1 MDTIQ
6 IPETK
11 YAKGPGGHIAYQV
24 LGDGPFDMLFMNA
37 WFSHVDGR
45 WEEPSFARML
55 RRFASFSRLIIFDK
69 RGTGASDP
77 LPQANTTWEEW
88 ADDVKT
94 VMDEVGSEKAAIVG
108 VSDCGPMAMLFAA
121 TYPSRVS
128 ALVLANTFPRLTK
141 SDDYPWGLEQEDVG
155 KFLERIRSTWG
166 TGGIVDVFSP
176 SKVDD
181 IAYRTWWAKYQR
193 MAASPGMSTS
203 MASLTFGIDVRDI
216 LGAIRVPT
224 LVLHR
229 KEFKFI
235 PVAHGRFLGE
245 NIPNAKYVE
254 VPGEDGFI
262 YLGSAGNTNQ
272 LLDEIEEFLTG
283 QRGVAED
290 DRELATVMFTDIVGS
305 TEKAA
310 QLGDRNW
317 RELLDQHDDVVRQN
331 LNRFRGKLVKGTG
344 DGSLATFDGP
354 ARAIRSCAAIHAHVK
369 ERLGIEVR
377 AGLHTGEVEVRG
389 SDIGGITVH
398 VGSRIMSVA
407 GPSETL
413 VSSVVKD
420 LVAGSG
426 IRFADRGVHTLKGVP
441 DELHLYKVEEAPV

>member
-1 MDTIQ
+1 MENFQ
-6 IPETK
+6 IPETR

-24 LGDGPFDMLFMNA
+24 LGDGPFDLVFMNA

-77 LPQANTTWEEW
+77 LPQAHTTWEEW

-94 VMDEVGSEKAAIVG
+94 VMDEVGSEQAAIVG

-121 TYPSRVS
+121 TYPSRVR
-128 ALVLANTFPRLTK
+128 ALVLANTFPRLTRT
-141 SDDYPWGLEQEDVG
+141 DDYPWGLAQEQVG
-155 KFLERIRSTWG
+155 EFLQRIQSTWG

-181 IAYRTWWAKYQR
+181 LAYRTWWAKYQR
-193 MAASPGMSTS
+193 MAASPGVSTN
-203 MASLTFGIDVRDI
+203 MASLTLGIDVRDV

-229 KEFKFI
+229 KDFKFI
-235 PVAHGRFLGE
+235 PVEHGRYLAE
-245 NIPNAKYVE
+245 NIPNATFVE
-254 VPGEDGFI
+254 VPGQDGFI
-262 YLGSAGNTNQ
+262 YLGSAGKSNE

-283 QRGVAED
+283 ERGTVED
-290 DRELATVMFTDIVGS
+290 DRELATVLFTDIVGS

-310 QLGDRNW
+310 QLGDNRW

-354 ARAIRSCAAIHAHVK
+354 ARAIRSSEAIHAHIR
-369 ERLGIEVR
+369 ERLGIQLR

-389 SDIGGITVH
+389 TDIGGITVH
-398 VGSRIMSVA
+398 VGSRIMSLA
-407 GPSETL
+407 GPGETL

-426 IRFADRGVHTLKGVP
+426 IRFEDRGTRTLKGVP
-441 DELHLYKVEEAPV
+441 DEWRLFAVKETP